1 MRLYTDRS
9 MIESVLAADAALR
22 DWIVQFNAP
31 AVDAVMW
38 WFSAIGY
45 FGGVWAVIAMVMA
58 AWAPRLRPIA
68 VQVVVAL
75 LLTHGVVDFAVK
87 PFVKRPRPFVTT
99 ITSRVVG
106 HYRPPTYSFP
116 SGHAALSFASATVLA
131 FGVPRL
137 KIVWFV
143 LAALIA
149 FSRVYIGVHYPLDV
163 TCGALLGAGVG
174 VLVSGGRAWYSRG
187 SSLAALDVP
196 R

>member
-1 MRLYTDRS
+1 
-9 MIESVLAADAALR
+9 MIDSLLAADAALR

-31 AVDAVMW
+31 GLDRVMW
-38 WFSAIGY
+38 FFSASGY
-45 FGGVWAVIAMVMA
+45 FGGAWAVIAIVMA

-68 VQVVVAL
+68 WQVVVAL
-75 LLTHGVVDFAVK
+75 LLTQAVVDLGVK
-87 PFVKRPRPFVTT
+87 PFFARPRPFAAVA
-99 ITSRVVG
+99 TSRVVG
-106 HYRPPTYSFP
+106 HHRPPTYSFP

-131 FGVPRL
+131 FGMPRL
-137 KIVWFV
+137 KAVWLA

-163 TCGALLGAGVG
+163 ACGALLGVAVG

>member
-1 MRLYTDRS
+1 
-9 MIESVLAADAALR
+9 MIESLLAVDAALR

-31 AVDAVMW
+31 AIDAVMW
-38 WFSAIGY
+38 FFSAIGY
-45 FGGVWAVIAMVMA
+45 FGGIWAVIAIVMA

-68 VQVVVAL
+68 FQVLVAL
-75 LLTHGVVDFAVK
+75 LLTQGVVDLGVK
-87 PFVKRPRPFVTT
+87 PFVARPRPFVTT
-99 ITSRVVG
+99 ITTRVVG

-131 FGVPRL
+131 FGVPRW
-137 KIVWFV
+137 KAFWFA

-163 TCGALLGAGVG
+163 TCGALLGVAVG

-187 SSLAALDVP
+187 SYFSALDVP

>member
-1 MRLYTDRS
+1 
-9 MIESVLAADAALR
+9 MIESLLAADAALR

-38 WFSAIGY
+38 FFSAIGY
-45 FGGVWAVIAMVMA
+45 GGAIWAVIAIVIA

-68 VQVVVAL
+68 FQVLVVL
-75 LLTHGVVDFAVK
+75 VVTQGIVDLGIK
-87 PFVKRPRPFVTT
+87 PFVARPRPFVSVV
-99 ITSRVVG
+99 TSRVVG

-116 SGHAALSFASATVLA
+116 SGHAALSFAAATVLA
-131 FGVPRL
+131 FGLPRWTV
-137 KIVWFV
+137 IWYT
-143 LAALIA
+143 LAALVA

-163 TCGALLGAGVG
+163 TCGALVGLGVG

-187 SSLAALDVP
+187 SYFATLDVP

>member
-1 MRLYTDRS
+1 
-9 MIESVLAADAALR
+9 MIESLLAADAALR

-38 WFSAIGY
+38 FFSAIGY
-45 FGGVWAVIAMVMA
+45 FGGIWAVLAIVIA

-68 VQVVVAL
+68 FQVVVAL
-75 LLTHGVVDFAVK
+75 ALTQGVVDLAVK
-87 PFVKRPRPFVTT
+87 PFVARPRPFVTT
-99 ITSRVVG
+99 VSSRVVG

-116 SGHAALSFASATVLA
+116 SGHAALSFAGATILV
-131 FGVPRL
+131 FGVPRW
-137 KIVWFV
+137 KASW
-143 LAALIA
+143 LALASLIA

-163 TCGALLGAGVG
+163 TCGALLGVAIG

-187 SSLAALDVP
+187 SLFAALDVP